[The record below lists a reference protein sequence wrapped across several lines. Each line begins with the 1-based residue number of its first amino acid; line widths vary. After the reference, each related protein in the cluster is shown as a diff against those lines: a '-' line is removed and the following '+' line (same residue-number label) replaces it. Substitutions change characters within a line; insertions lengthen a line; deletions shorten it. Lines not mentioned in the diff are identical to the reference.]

1 MRRQLIH
8 GARSVLIRVANR
20 NDLRSKWAKDLLARA
35 AHNKTLVAL
44 ANKTARIAWA
54 ILRKGE
60 NYKAA

>member
-1 MRRQLIH
+1 LRRQLIH

-35 AHNKTLVAL
+35 GHNKTLVAL